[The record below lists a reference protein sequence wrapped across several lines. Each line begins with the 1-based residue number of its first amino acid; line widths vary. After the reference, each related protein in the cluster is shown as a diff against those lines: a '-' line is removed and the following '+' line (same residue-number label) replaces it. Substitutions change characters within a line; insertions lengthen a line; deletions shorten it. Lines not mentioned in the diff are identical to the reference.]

1 MRVTGAAYPP
11 RLSQRCTADI
21 DISGAQVELYCDNEL
36 VSQTSFEQ
44 LTLSDS
50 VGNLPVRISFPD
62 GWVFVPEQN
71 EDIDVLLQTKGKKSL
86 RIRQIESNLWLIL
99 VSIIFCVAMLFA
111 GYRYGIPWFSH
122 YAARMLP
129 ERVPAFVGEKILEQL
144 DEQFETSHIP
154 AKQQQAIRARV
165 DLLQQQLP
173 PMPFPV
179 KIEFRDSEIANAF
192 ALPGGTIVLLDP
204 LVELAESDQQLDGV
218 ILHEMGHVYH
228 RHMMTRLVE
237 SSLTAVVVASL
248 TGDTSGVV
256 HQMIGAGVFVMNT
269 GLSRDMERQADQFAK
284 QAMLKIYHTSE
295 PMAAMFE
302 LLRQQRHIQHMP
314 DWLSS
319 HPNFSER
326 IESMRQP

>member
-1 MRVTGAAYPP
+1 MRAEGAAYPP
-11 RLSQRCTADI
+11 RLSQRCSADI
-21 DISGAQVELYCDNEL
+21 EISGEQIALRCDNEL
-36 VSQTSFEQ
+36 VSQTSLEL

-50 VGNLPVRISFPD
+50 VGNLPVRITFPD

-71 EDIDVLLQTKGKKSL
+71 KDIDSLLQKKGKKSL
-86 RIRQIESNLWLIL
+86 RIRQVESNLWLIL
-99 VSIIFCVAMLFA
+99 VSIVFCIAMLFT
-111 GYRYGIPWFSH
+111 GYRYGIPWVSH

-129 ERVPAFVGEKILEQL
+129 ERVPVFVGEKILDQL
-144 DEQFETSHIP
+144 GEQFTTSQIP
-154 AKQQQAIRARV
+154 LKQQQAIRKRV
-165 DLLQQQLP
+165 ALFQKQLP
-173 PMPFPV
+173 AMPFPV
-179 KIEFRDSEIANAF
+179 QIEFRDSEIANAF
-192 ALPGGTIVLLDP
+192 ALPGGKIVLLDP
-204 LVELAESDQQLDGV
+204 LIKLAQSDQQLDGV

-269 GLSRDMERQADQFAK
+269 GLSRDMERQADLFAK

-295 PMAAMFE
+295 PMAEMFE
-302 LLRQQRHIQHMP
+302 LLRQQQMQHMP

>member
-1 MRVTGAAYPP
+1 MRVSGAAYPP
-11 RLSQRCTADI
+11 RLSQRCSADI
-21 DISGAQVELYCDNEL
+21 DISGEQIKLCCDHQM
-36 VSQTSFEQ
+36 VSQTSLEQ

-50 VGNLPVRISFPD
+50 VGNLPVRVSFPD
-62 GWVFVPEQN
+62 GWVFVPDQN
-71 EDIDVLLQTKGKKSL
+71 KDIDCLLQKKGRKSL
-86 RIRQIESNLWLIL
+86 RIRKVESNLWLIF
-99 VSIIFCVAMLFA
+99 VSIVFCIAMLFA

-129 ERVPAFVGEKILEQL
+129 DGVPVFVGEKILDQL

-154 AKQQQAIRARV
+154 VQQQQAIRKRV
-165 DLLQQQLP
+165 ALFQQQLP

-179 KIEFRDSEIANAF
+179 QIEFRGSDIANAF
-192 ALPGGTIVLLDP
+192 ALPGGKIVLLDP
-204 LVELAESDQQLDGV
+204 LVELAQSDQQLDGV
-218 ILHEMGHVYH
+218 ILHEMGHIYH

-302 LLRQQRHIQHMP
+302 LLQQQQMRHTP